1 MRYRLLLGWIV
12 AGTAATV
19 GYYLLPRDGVAASM
33 LYNAI
38 GFCSALM
45 IVAGVRRYRPRRP
58 AMWYLFAAGQM
69 SAVIGDLIWSYYVF
83 VLHQEPY
90 PSFADVWYLAAYP
103 PLVLGLLQ
111 FVRSRTRSDMETLV
125 DAGMVAA
132 GLGLVFWIFVLQP
145 TATTASASVL
155 EKVISIAYPAA
166 DAVLLALL
174 TRLFIGAGARTPSAR
189 LLGAGALLL
198 FAADATFSVL
208 SLHSGSDGYELS
220 AGWLLSYVFWGAAAL
235 HPSMAAE
242 GPPAPAADAAVSR
255 GSVVLT
261 AVCSLLAPAM
271 LFVPQAGASLTGRFA
286 IATVGIVLCV
296 LAFVRT
302 HGLIR
307 KVQRKTHQL
316 EHLATHDDLT
326 GTANRRH
333 FENTLRRIPLHD
345 SPQVVF
351 LGLTGFKSV
360 NDELGRHV
368 GDEVLGQLA
377 ARIRGAAPTPASV
390 ARMGGDEFAVLLPG
404 HTDGAA
410 DQVAARLAEVMREP
424 VLAGSNELLVGA
436 AIGIGDS
443 DGATGPAEVL
453 RRAEAAMYAAKDT
466 GEPYRRWSPA
476 LDDRAGEQA
485 RLGAEIRAALD
496 GGQFRVVYQPIVAA
510 PDGRMAAAEALVRW
524 EHPERGP
531 ISPAYFIPVAERNG
545 LIVELGAWV
554 LRTACE
560 QMVSWRNDTAAAAPG
575 YLSVNVSA
583 RQLARPGFPQ
593 TVADILTAT
602 GLPPGC
608 LAVEVTETAVF
619 GGGQAVQALHQLRA
633 LGVRIALDDFGT
645 GHSSLG
651 LLRTVPVD
659 ILKVDKSFV
668 DDIAGAG
675 EHRVIAEALIHVCEG
690 LGLTAVAEGVET
702 AEQAD
707 VLYGLGYRLLQGYHF
722 GRPVAA
728 ADLDRLRPA
737 ESAVT
742 A

>member
-1 MRYRLLLGWIV
+1 VRYRLLLWWV
-12 AGTAATV
+12 AAGTAATI
-19 GYYLLPRDGVAASM
+19 GYYLLPRGGVAASL

-58 AMWYLFAAGQM
+58 GMWYLFAAGQM
-69 SAVIGDLIWSYYVF
+69 AAVIGDLVWSYYAF

-90 PSFADVWYLAAYP
+90 PSFADFWYLAAYP

-111 FVRSRTRSDMETLV
+111 FVRSRTRGDVETLI

-145 TATTASASVL
+145 TAAATSASVL
-155 EKVISIAYPAA
+155 EKFISVAYPAA

-174 TRLFIGAGARTPSAR
+174 ARMFVGSGARTPSAR

-198 FAADATFSVL
+198 FAADAAFSVM
-208 SLHSGSDGYELS
+208 SLYSGSDGWELS
-220 AGWLLSYVFWGAAAL
+220 AGWLLSYVCWGAAAL

-242 GPPAPAADAAVSR
+242 GPPAPAADTGIGR

-271 LFVPQAGASLTGRFA
+271 LFLPQAGASTVSRFA

-296 LAFVRT
+296 LAFVRARS
-302 HGLIR
+302 LIR
-307 KVQRKTHQL
+307 KIQGKTRQM

-326 GTANRRH
+326 GSANRRH
-333 FENTLRRIPLHD
+333 FENTLR
-345 SPQVVF
+345 QVTKQHSAHVVY
-351 LGLTGFKSV
+351 LALTGFKNV
-360 NDELGRHV
+360 NDELGRQV
-368 GDEVLGQLA
+368 GDEVLVHLA
-377 ARIRGAAPTPASV
+377 ARIRAAAPDGALM
-390 ARMGGDEFAVLLPG
+390 ARMGGDEFALLLPG
-404 HTDGAA
+404 HTAGAA
-410 DQVAARLAEVMREP
+410 DQLAARLADIMREP
-424 VLAGSNELLVGA
+424 VLAAGNELLVGA
-436 AIGIGDS
+436 GIGISIDEGTTS
-443 DGATGPAEVL
+443 PAEVL
-453 RRAEAAMYAAKDT
+453 RRAETAMYAAKGT

-476 LDDRAGEQA
+476 LDEQAGEQA

-496 GGQFRVVYQPIVAA
+496 GDQFRVVYQPIVTAPEGRIAA
-510 PDGRMAAAEALVRW
+510 VEALVRW
-524 EHPERGP
+524 EHPDRGP
-531 ISPAYFIPVAERNG
+531 VSPAYFIPVAERNG

-560 QMVSWRNDTAAAAPG
+560 QMVRWRDAEAAPG

-593 TVADILTAT
+593 TVADILTTT
-602 GLPPGC
+602 GLPPAC

-619 GGGQAVQALHQLRA
+619 DGGHAVQALHQLRA

-645 GHSSLG
+645 GHSSLR

-668 DDIAGAG
+668 DDITGAG
-675 EHRVIAEALIHVCEG
+675 EHRVIAEALIHLCEG

-702 AEQAD
+702 AEQAE
-707 VLYGLGYRLLQGYHF
+707 VLYRLGYRLLQGYHF
-722 GRPVAA
+722 GRPAA
-728 ADLDRLRPA
+728 AGELHRLLSAEPVIPA
-737 ESAVT
+737 
-742 A
+742 